1 MGRVR
6 SILAS
11 AILLWMA
18 TACQSSGTEGGGGRP
33 MSRLRVST
41 EGRFLVKE
49 DGSPFFWLGDTA
61 WGLPLL
67 GPEDVRHYLD
77 DRVAK
82 RFNVIQVDCDGY
94 GNPNYA
100 GEMPFVQGDPDR
112 PNETY
117 WSHLDFILDE
127 AEKRSVYVALT
138 VMWGAVHSKSVY
150 SGGYLRFGGD
160 ARKAGRLTLNPLRHV
175 DPLGSI
181 ILPGV
186 LLLTRAPFLFGW
198 AKPVPVDSSRLRH
211 PVNDHLKVALAG
223 PASNVLLAIM
233 FAALTRVAPEEG
245 FLAPL
250 RRMGYAGVV
259 WNCALALFNLIPI
272 PPLDGSWVLMRFLPL
287 RHIIVLQQFR
297 LAGMVLIVALLSMPV
312 VANTVLYTPLRFA
325 VNICLGLFGVPS
337 PGIVL

>member
-1 MGRVR
+1 MNVDPGILITFPVFVL
-6 SILAS
+6 SIVVHECAHGLVA
-11 AILLWMA
+11 LW
-18 TACQSSGTEGGGGRP
+18 
-33 MSRLRVST
+33 
-41 EGRFLVKE
+41 
-49 DGSPFFWLGDTA
+49 
-61 WGLPLL
+61 
-67 GPEDVRHYLD
+67 
-77 DRVAK
+77 
-82 RFNVIQVDCDGY
+82 N
-94 GNPNYA
+94 
-100 GEMPFVQGDPDR
+100 GDP
-112 PNETY
+112 T
-117 WSHLDFILDE
+117 
-127 AEKRSVYVALT
+127 
-138 VMWGAVHSKSVY
+138 
-150 SGGYLRFGGD
+150 
-160 ARKAGRLTLNPLRHV
+160 AREQGRLTLNPLRHV

-250 RRMGYAGVV
+250 RLMGYAGVV

-325 VNICLGLFGVPS
+325 VNICLGLFGVQS